1 MSLGVIG
8 GFLAGFA
15 LWSRQQRADRRHL
28 FSANPV
34 RRLAA
39 LGYLRTQEDDQT
51 VTLLREYL
59 AWETKPEL
67 RRRARRILR
76 RMEQSLDRSIERSAE
91 GAASRAAALAAER
104 SGVRTDAPAQHRSI
118 A

>member
-15 LWSRQQRADRRHL
+15 LWSRQQRTDRQHL

-39 LGYLRTQEDDQT
+39 LGYLRTQEDEQT

-59 AWETKPEL
+59 AWEPKPEL

-76 RMEQSLDRSIERSAE
+76 RLELALERSFERSVE
-91 GAASRAAALAAER
+91 GAAARAATLAAER
-104 SGVRTDAPAQHRSI
+104 TAVRSDTPAPHRSI